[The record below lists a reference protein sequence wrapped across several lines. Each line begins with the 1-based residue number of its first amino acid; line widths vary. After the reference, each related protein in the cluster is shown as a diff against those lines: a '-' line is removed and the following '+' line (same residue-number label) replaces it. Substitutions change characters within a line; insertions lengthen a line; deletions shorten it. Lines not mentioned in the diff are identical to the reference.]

1 MKEKILTLLKEMTN
15 DSKSASYKAE
25 RELCSILTE
34 VINKLHTV
42 EKKVGSYIRYY
53 PEKIESIDDEYYL
66 YDELPTEIYC
76 NDEDFCF
83 ETEWLDINL
92 REYFEK
98 LKKREIGCIKNRIF
112 HAKSTLC
119 EHERDLQHIEK
130 LKFEDLGI

>member
-1 MKEKILTLLKEMTN
+1 MKEKILTLLREMTN
-15 DSKSASYKAE
+15 DSRSASYKAE
-25 RELCSILTE
+25 KELCKILTE
-34 VINKLHTV
+34 VIDKLHTV
-42 EKKVGSYIRYY
+42 EKKVGSYIRNY

-83 ETEWLDINL
+83 KTEWLDINIH
-92 REYFEK
+92 EYFET
-98 LKKREIGCIKNRIF
+98 LKKEKISCIKNRIF

>member
-1 MKEKILTLLKEMTN
+1 MKEKILTLLREMRN

-25 RELCSILTE
+25 KELCEILTE
-34 VINKLHTV
+34 VIDKLHTV

-92 REYFEK
+92 HEYFET
-98 LKKREIGCIKNRIF
+98 LKKEKISCIKNRIF

-119 EHERDLQHIEK
+119 EHERDLQHIEE

>member
-1 MKEKILTLLKEMTN
+1 MKKKILTLLREMRN

-25 RELCSILTE
+25 KELCKILTE
-34 VINKLHTV
+34 VIDKLHTV

-83 ETEWLDINL
+83 ETKWLDINPK
-92 REYFEK
+92 EYFEK
-98 LKKREIGCIKNRIF
+98 LKKEKINSIKNSIF

-119 EHERDLQHIEK
+119 EHERDLQHIEE